1 MEKTVKT
8 PNWSYIRKDS
18 QISIY
23 RAFSRVLFTVLT
35 CIYTPFHCS
44 FARKE
49 EQNAERSVPL
59 FSWVELIDV
68 FMATNNVSVNS
79 YTDISTT
86 DADEKSIS
94 TFFTSP
100 Y

>member
-1 MEKTVKT
+1 MYFSLFL
-8 PNWSYIRKDS
+8 P
-18 QISIY
+18 
-23 RAFSRVLFTVLT
+23 AFIHLFTALSQEKRNRT
-35 CIYTPFHCS
+35 
-44 FARKE
+44 
-49 EQNAERSVPL
+49 QSVPFL
-59 FSWVELIDV
+59 FFSWVDLIDV

-86 DADEKSIS
+86 DTDEKSIS